1 MNLIFAFSMKIPL
14 DVSHTPSVIFI
25 ESKKFFLSIGFMKLI
40 SNQLHK
46 RWMLNTPLDNQKNK
60 VYLYYIYRYTFYI

>member
-1 MNLIFAFSMKIPL
+1 MKIPL

-46 RWMLNTPLDNQKNK
+46 RWMLTIPLNNK
-60 VYLYYIYRYTFYI
+60 KIKLKCIYIIYIGTLFIYKIKG